1 MVKQQTIDTSPELTF
16 FLKRKSF
23 KLSRTLTQNNRNSMW
38 IKAVIWLDINGLP
51 YNILGKC
58 ITFTF
63 SA

>member
-1 MVKQQTIDTSPELTF
+1 MVKQRTIDTSPELTF

-23 KLSRTLTQNNRNSMW
+23 DLSRTLTQNNRNSMW
-38 IKAVIWLDINGLP
+38 IKAVIWLDVNGLP
-51 YNILGKC
+51 YSIVGKC